1 MKPKSETVT
10 LWDDVLSES
19 RAMRSSCLSL
29 ACRHMYSSNSTNV
42 SKKKKL
48 LSSATWR
55 EVAGGRSQYFVRR

>member
-42 SKKKKL
+42 SKKKTAFICHL
-48 LSSATWR
+48 
-55 EVAGGRSQYFVRR
+55 EGGGRR

>member
-42 SKKKKL
+42 SKKKNCFHL
-48 LSSATWR
+48 PL
-55 EVAGGRSQYFVRR
+55 GGRWQEVDLNIL